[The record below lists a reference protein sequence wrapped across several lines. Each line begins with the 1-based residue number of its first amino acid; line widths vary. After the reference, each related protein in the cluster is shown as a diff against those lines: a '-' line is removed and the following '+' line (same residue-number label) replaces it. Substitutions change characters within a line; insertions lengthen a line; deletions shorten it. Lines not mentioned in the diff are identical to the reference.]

1 MRGIYSPIL
10 KFDEFELFRTFL
22 RAFEQHP
29 LKEHMYNNE
38 LDNRT
43 LTGIDNVKN
52 FVRIQVSNGDDLN
65 GELKARKILKAR
77 KVQKFKVVIN
87 DNANDSNNNNQKTN

>member
-1 MRGIYSPIL
+1 
-10 KFDEFELFRTFL
+10 
-22 RAFEQHP
+22 
-29 LKEHMYNNE
+29 MYNNE